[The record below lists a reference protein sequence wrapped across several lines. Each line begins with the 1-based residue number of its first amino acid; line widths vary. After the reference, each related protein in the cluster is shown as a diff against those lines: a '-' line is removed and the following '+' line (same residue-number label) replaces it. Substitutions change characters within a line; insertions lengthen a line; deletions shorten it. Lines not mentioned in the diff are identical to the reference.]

1 MAPLDAVSCELRAS
15 QREKRR
21 ILGLV
26 HLAGGHG
33 EFAMT
38 NVAQAGRVPVDPDIV
53 SGVRKASGSS
63 LALHKPF
70 VGDTIESIPAIE
82 PVIAELPKISGLRNC
97 RLRKVG

>member
-1 MAPLDAVSCELRAS
+1 M
-15 QREKRR
+15 RR
-21 ILGLV
+21 GKTQLCC
-26 HLAGGHG
+26 HFAGGHG
-33 EFAMT
+33 EFAMADGAVPGS
-38 NVAQAGRVPVDPDIV
+38 VAIDPDIV